1 MGLDQNSNPQLEDH
15 ENELVA
21 GGEVVD
27 QVKNWAFVQKRT
39 STLAYLLLES
49 GAILI
54 ASDVR
59 QNLDI
64 CLDGSVVEDQ
74 QQVVRQKAKHDQRTQ
89 DANFGPDGLAEEE
102 EEEGIEQC

>member
-1 MGLDQNSNPQLEDH
+1 MGQNQNSNPQLEDH

-27 QVKNWAFVQKRT
+27 QVKNWAFAQKRT

-54 ASDVR
+54 ASDVH

-64 CLDGSVVEDQ
+64 GLDDSVVEDQ
-74 QQVVRQKAKHDQRTQ
+74 QQVVRQKAKHGQRTQ
-89 DANFGPDGLAEEE
+89 DANFGPDGMTEGK
-102 EEEGIEQC
+102 EEEGSEQC